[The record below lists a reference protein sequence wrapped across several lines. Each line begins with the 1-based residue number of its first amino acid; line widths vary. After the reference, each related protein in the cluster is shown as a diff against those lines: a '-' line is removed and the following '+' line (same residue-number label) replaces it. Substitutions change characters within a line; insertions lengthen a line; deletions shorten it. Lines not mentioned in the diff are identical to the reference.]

1 MLIKGEAYSA
11 FFYAAIFFCFF
22 PPPNAAIRIW
32 VVMYLPFIIYI
43 LMFYINIIGFQFGAH
58 AANFFCFFPLPDT
71 VIRICV
77 VMYLPF
83 IFSFLNFNN
92 TICQLFFFLSIILN
106 R

>member
-1 MLIKGEAYSA
+1 MNLFS
-11 FFYAAIFFCFF
+11 FCFQAAIFFCFF

-43 LMFYINIIGFQFGAH
+43 LIFYNNVIDFHFGAY

-83 IFSFLNFNN
+83 ICSFF
-92 TICQLFFFLSIILN
+92 
-106 R
+106 